1 MLVMLNYMT
10 NQRSYMPID
19 AQEPPLGGRRSAGGA
34 LHSPLTEEEY
44 RRLRADVV
52 RVVSHV
58 CPAWLAS
65 RSDDL
70 VQAVLI
76 RVVQVQRQREGMA
89 EFTTF
94 YLRKAAHSAL
104 VDEIRRW
111 RRRQE
116 VPLSGQSEGEVAPA
130 VTEPDPEHQAAGRQL
145 GRLIRECLQTL
156 VSPRRLAV
164 VLNLQG
170 HSVPE
175 VGQLLR
181 WSTKRA
187 ENLVYRGMADLR
199 ACLGRRGVAP

>member
-1 MLVMLNYMT
+1 
-10 NQRSYMPID
+10 MPID
-19 AQEPPLGGRRSAGGA
+19 AQEPPLGWRGSAGGE

-44 RRLRADVV
+44 GRLRADVV

-76 RVVQVQRQREGMA
+76 RVVQAKRKREGTG
-89 EFTTF
+89 EFSTF

-111 RRRQE
+111 RRRRE
-116 VPLSGQSEGEVAPA
+116 VPLNGQSEGEVAPA

-187 ENLVYRGMADLR
+187 ENLVYRGLADLR
-199 ACLGRRGVAP
+199 ACLVRRGVAL

>member
-1 MLVMLNYMT
+1 
-10 NQRSYMPID
+10 MPHD
-19 AQEPPLGGRRSAGGA
+19 AQQPPLGGRRSAGGA
-34 LHSPLTEEEY
+34 LHSPLTEADY
-44 RRLRADVV
+44 KRLRTDVV

-70 VQAVLI
+70 VQAVLM
-76 RVVQVQRQREGMA
+76 RVVEVQRKREGPA
-89 EFTTF
+89 EFSPF

-111 RRRQE
+111 RRRRE
-116 VPLSGQSEGEVAPA
+116 TPLNGQGEGEIAPA
-130 VTEPDPEHQAAGRQL
+130 VAEPDPERQSAGRQL

-175 VGQLLR
+175 IGRLLR
-181 WSTKRA
+181 WSAKRA
-187 ENLVYRGMADLR
+187 ENLVYRGLADLR
-199 ACLGRRGVAP
+199 ACLERRGVAP

>member
-1 MLVMLNYMT
+1 
-10 NQRSYMPID
+10 MPSD
-19 AQEPPLGGRRSAGGA
+19 AQEPPRGGRPSAGGA
-34 LHSPLTEEEY
+34 LHSPLTEEDY

-58 CPAWLAS
+58 CPAWLAN
-65 RSDDL
+65 RSEDL

-76 RVVQVQRQREGMA
+76 RVVEAQRKREGTA
-89 EFTTF
+89 EFSTF

-111 RRRQE
+111 RRRRE
-116 VPLSGQSEGEVAPA
+116 VSLNEQSEGGGVPA
-130 VTEPDPEHQAAGRQL
+130 AAEPDPEHRSAGRQL

-156 VSPRRLAV
+156 VRPRRLAV

-175 VGQLLR
+175 VGWLLR

-187 ENLVYRGMADLR
+187 ENLVYRGLADLR
-199 ACLGRRGVAP
+199 ACLERRGVAP

>member
-1 MLVMLNYMT
+1 
-10 NQRSYMPID
+10 MPID
-19 AQEPPLGGRRSAGGA
+19 AQEPPLAWRRSASGA

-44 RRLRADVV
+44 RRLCADVV

-76 RVVQVQRQREGMA
+76 RIVQAQRKHEGTA
-89 EFTTF
+89 EFSTF

-111 RRRQE
+111 RRRRE
-116 VPLSGQSEGEVAPA
+116 APLNGQGEGEIAPA
-130 VTEPDPEHQAAGRQL
+130 VTEPDPERQAAGRQL

-175 VGQLLR
+175 VGRLLR

-187 ENLVYRGMADLR
+187 ENLVYRGLADLR
-199 ACLGRRGVAP
+199 ACLGGRGVAP